1 MKLKIYDW
9 WTCTCIWHSFW
20 ITIHKNW
27 FQSKLMKS
35 SLFSRFGRACRVPAG
50 AAAASATAFMLGE
63 VGTKNTSRRFASN
76 ASASAAET
84 LLQNTSK
91 TTTRKSATVASSSAG
106 INSNKAGGN
115 SMLQWYEKHLKANPV
130 RTKMV
135 TGGILW
141 VSQCSLHLLIFLHR
155 VNSYTNISSW
165 LKGLFSFREPET

>member
-1 MKLKIYDW
+1 
-9 WTCTCIWHSFW
+9 
-20 ITIHKNW
+20 
-27 FQSKLMKS
+27 MKS

-91 TTTRKSATVASSSAG
+91 TTTRKSATVASSSVG

-155 VNSYTNISSW
+155 VNSYTNISS
-165 LKGLFSFREPET
+165 